1 MLDFLLY
8 LFAAAELLREAEKL
22 IENQKIHPQ
31 TIISGWRNATNVAT
45 EALINASANNSMDPE
60 CFREDLLNIARTTLS
75 SKILSQHKEH
85 FSKLAVDAVL
95 RLKGSGNLSAIQV
108 IKKRGATL
116 ADSFL
121 DEGFLLD
128 KKPGVHQPQKISDAH
143 ILIANT
149 PMDTDKIK
157 VYTSIIYI
165 YFSLII

>member
-1 MLDFLLY
+1 MFV
-8 LFAAAELLREAEKL
+8 AAELLREAEKL

-31 TIISGWRNATNVAT
+31 TIISGWRIATNVAT
-45 EALINASANNSMDPE
+45 EALKNATTDNSADPDR
-60 CFREDLLNIARTTLS
+60 FREDLLNIARTTLS

-128 KKPGVHQPQKISDAH
+128 KKPGVHQPQKVSDAR

-149 PMDTDKIK
+149 SMDMDKIK
-157 VYTSIIYI
+157 VYVSSVAYI
-165 YFSLII
+165 EC